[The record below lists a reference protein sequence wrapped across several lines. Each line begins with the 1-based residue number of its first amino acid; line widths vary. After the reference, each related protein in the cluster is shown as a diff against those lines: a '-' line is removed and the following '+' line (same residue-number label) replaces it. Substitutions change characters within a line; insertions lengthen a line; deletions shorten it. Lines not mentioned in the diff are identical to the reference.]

1 VAAYLNERPAR
12 LREALDETSR
22 LAAAGALPNVELNDK
37 GLKITPLDDTTPVAA
52 DILTQQVYDL
62 MQRVKIT
69 DPLLEVDQWTDF
81 TRHFTHLK
89 SDSEPSDRTQLLTAL
104 LADAFNLE
112 LEKVA
117 DACPDTSAA
126 KLSWL
131 VAWCIPDG
139 TYQKGLAGQLPAWLT
154 FRGVLGR
161 RNDLVVGWSEIPR
174 RWARAGRRICDAKYG
189 NEPGVLFYTHISTST
204 HRSTPRSL
212 IRQCVTQLMC
222 SMACCITSRSC
233 ALRSTIRTP
242 LVSLPT
248 CLRCATSLDSSLRR
262 ALPIR
267 RQESICAGQAG
278 RMAGAVITERRFN
291 QP

>member
-139 TYQKGLAGQLPAWLT
+139 TYQKGLAELVNYQHGLPFAAYWAEGTTSSSDGQR
-154 FRGVLGR
+154 F
-161 RNDLVVGWSEIPR
+161 
-174 RWARAGRRICDAKYG
+174 RAGGHGQAAGYATR
-189 NEPGVLFYTHISTST
+189 
-204 HRSTPRSL
+204 
-212 IRQCVTQLMC
+212 
-222 SMACCITSRSC
+222 SMATNPACCF
-233 ALRSTIRTP
+233 IRTSP
-242 LVSLPT
+242 PVRTVP
-248 CLRCATSLDSSLRR
+248 
-262 ALPIR
+262 
-267 RQESICAGQAG
+267 RQGH
-278 RMAGAVITERRFN
+278 
-291 QP
+291 